1 MEKQLTA
8 ADWLR
13 HYKDLKQE
21 FWRVVVGLIIVV
33 SVIIVATMA
42 DSHDKLFSEA
52 IAEYEQTT
60 GRKIYPSGREF
71 LRKAA
76 EKQGLQTKD
85 EVLSLIKYN
94 EKFMWK

>member
-33 SVIIVATMA
+33 SVIIVATTA

-52 IAEYEQTT
+52 IAEYEQTS
-60 GRKIYPSGREF
+60 GRRIYPAGRDC
-71 LRKAA
+71 LYRATIDYK
-76 EKQGLQTKD
+76 TKD
-85 EVLSLIKYN
+85 EMLNLIRSEMSKI
-94 EKFMWK
+94 K